1 MEYTQWVYE
10 LLWRYSESTCVLIL
24 VVMEYT
30 QWETEQ
36 ILVLR
41 KSWVL
46 ILVVMEYTQW
56 DVLETVGKGVAGDVL
71 ILVVMEYTQWEQ
83 QACCLQVNHLS

>member
-1 MEYTQWVYE
+1 MVAYAKY
-10 LLWRYSESTCVLIL
+10 
-24 VVMEYT
+24 
-30 QWETEQ
+30 
-36 ILVLR
+36 
-41 KSWVL
+41 VL